1 MVTLLGAPTVLLP
14 SSHLR
19 RVHKPFSTQV
29 TCHHTSYKD
38 SHAKAA
44 QPSATYS
51 RRTLLSSIALFSAL
65 QRAGEVKAFGIESV
79 QLPFL
84 PDSTG
89 AAEAAKSKLEKA
101 AAEFEKSDFLKGLK
115 ERSEQNKEKNKKEVR
130 DKYCYRQAEMGV
142 GDCAGLRLIPGM
154 TKSGLQKEKT
164 PERKFLE
171 FLTGAKDEGL

>member
-1 MVTLLGAPTVLLP
+1 MVLLSGASTALVP
-14 SSHLR
+14 LTQWR
-19 RVHKPFSTQV
+19 RVQKPFTCACHNNST
-29 TCHHTSYKD
+29 KD
-38 SHAKAA
+38 IHANHAKS
-44 QPSATYS
+44 SAVSS
-51 RRTLLSSIALFSAL
+51 RRAILLSTALLPAL
-65 QRAGEVKAFGIESV
+65 QAGGVKALGIESI

-84 PDSTG
+84 QDPT
-89 AAEAAKSKLEKA
+89 AATEAAKAKLDRA

-115 ERSEQNKEKNKKEVR
+115 ERSEQNREKNKKEVR

-171 FLTGAKDEGL
+171 FLTGAKDEQ